1 MPRHLLIIEG
11 RVERIERLDQA
22 IIDEKQAVN

>member
-1 MPRHLLIIEG
+1 MPRHPLIIEG

>member
-1 MPRHLLIIEG
+1 MPRHLPMIKG
-11 RVERIERLDQA
+11 RVERIEPLDEA

>member
-1 MPRHLLIIEG
+1 MPRHLPIIKG
-11 RVERIERLDQA
+11 RVERIEPLDEA